1 LPFGPIL
8 LGGGNHKTMRKN
20 AFLLALVLTIA
31 VTLSGCSSNLNA
43 AFQKKLSPEE
53 AKVKAETY
61 INENLMANGSKAT
74 IDKVV
79 EENGLYKMS
88 VNVGGGQIIESYM
101 TKDGSKLFPQA
112 LELKAAETDATQN
125 NEVQAA
131 TPTEVPKNAKPVV
144 ELFVMSHCPYG
155 TQIEKGIL
163 PVVEALGSKIDF
175 KLKFC
180 DYAMH
185 GEKELKEQ
193 LNQYCINKEQNAK
206 YFTYLKCFLGAGD
219 SAACLTQAKID
230 TKKLS
235 ACVTKTD
242 KQFKVTENFTNQ
254 VGYKGSY
261 PAFDIFK
268 DDNAKYNVG
277 GSPTLIING
286 AESQSARDPQSLLNS
301 ICAGFENAPSECQ
314 KALSTASPAAG
325 FGTATDNSGSTGA
338 ECN

>member
-1 LPFGPIL
+1 
-8 LGGGNHKTMRKN
+8 MRKN
-20 AFLLALVLTIA
+20 AFLVALVLTIA

-43 AFQKKLSPEE
+43 AFKKNLSADQ
-53 AKVKAETY
+53 AKASAEKY

-79 EENGLYKMS
+79 EENGLYKLS
-88 VNVGGGQIIESYM
+88 VNVGSGQIIDSYM

-112 LELKAAETDATQN
+112 LEVKSATATPETADNAPAT
-125 NEVQAA
+125 A
-131 TPTEVPKNAKPVV
+131 PTEVPKTAKPVV

-163 PVVEALGSKIDF
+163 PAVEALGDKINF
-175 KLKFC
+175 EIKFC

-185 GEKELKEQ
+185 GDKELKEE
-193 LNQYCINKEQNAK
+193 LSQYCINKEQKAK
-206 YFTYLKCFLGAGD
+206 YFSYLKCFLGAGNSD
-219 SAACLTQAKID
+219 ECLKTAKID
-230 TKKLS
+230 TAKLKT
-235 ACVTKTD
+235 CVDKTD
-242 KQFKVTENFTNQ
+242 KQYKVTENAANK

-261 PAFDIFK
+261 PSFDVFK

-301 ICAGFENAPSECQ
+301 ICAGFDKAPEACK
-314 KALSTASPAAG
+314 KALSTTSPAAG
-325 FGTATDNSGSTGA
+325 FGTATDTSGGSAAAGCAT
-338 ECN
+338 N

>member
-1 LPFGPIL
+1 
-8 LGGGNHKTMRKN
+8 MRKN

-31 VTLSGCSSNLNA
+31 ITLSGCSSNLNA
-43 AFQKKLSPEE
+43 AFQKKLSPDE

-61 INENLMANGSKAT
+61 INENLMTAGSKAT

-88 VNVGGGQIIESYM
+88 VNVGGGQIIDSYM
-101 TKDGSKLFPQA
+101 TKDGTKLFPQA
-112 LELKAAETDATQN
+112 LELTPATTTPETTAGTDTTA
-125 NEVQAA
+125 
-131 TPTEVPKNAKPVV
+131 PTEVPKTAKPTV

-163 PVVEALGSKIDF
+163 PVVEALGSKINF
-175 KLKFC
+175 AIKFC

-193 LNQYCINKEQNAK
+193 LNQYCINKEQSAK
-206 YFTYLKCFLGAGD
+206 YYTYLKCFLSGTGD
-219 SAACLTQAKID
+219 GTACLTQAKID
-230 TKKLS
+230 TAKLKT
-235 ACVTKTD
+235 CVDKTD
-242 KQFKVTENFTNQ
+242 KQFKVIENFTNK

-261 PAFDIFK
+261 PAFDVFK

-286 AESQSARDPQSLLNS
+286 TESQSGRDSQSLMNS
-301 ICAGFENAPSECQ
+301 ICAGFENAPEECK
-314 KALSTASPAAG
+314 KAMSTVSPSAG
-325 FGTATDNSGSTGA
+325 FGTGSDTSGAAAANCATN
-338 ECN
+338 